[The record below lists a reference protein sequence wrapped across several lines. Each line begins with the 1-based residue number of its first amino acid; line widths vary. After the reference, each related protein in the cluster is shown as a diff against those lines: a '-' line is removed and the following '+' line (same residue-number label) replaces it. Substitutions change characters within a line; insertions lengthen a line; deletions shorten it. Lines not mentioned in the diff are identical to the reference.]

1 MNDNVSVPATPVPL
15 PRSFFFMNAVIIR
28 YTNISNACANEHTGF
43 D

>member
-15 PRSFFFMNAVIIR
+15 PRSFFMNAVIIR